1 MKIYI
6 RWTRDVA
13 AILNVCVCVCGGGG
27 GGVGQLS
34 GEVTLKGKWIMYIM
48 YKVSTFV
55 FI

>member
-13 AILNVCVCVCGGGG
+13 AILNVCVCVGGG
-27 GGVGQLS
+27 GQLS